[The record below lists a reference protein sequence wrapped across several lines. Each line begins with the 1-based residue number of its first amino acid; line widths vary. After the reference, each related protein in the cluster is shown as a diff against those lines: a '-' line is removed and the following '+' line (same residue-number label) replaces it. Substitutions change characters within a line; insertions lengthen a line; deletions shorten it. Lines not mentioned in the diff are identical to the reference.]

1 MADRFRPAGRQE
13 WGEGCG
19 DRPPLAAARGS
30 GYPTAPGLGMPPGL
44 PGRRPRPRDS
54 RVAGNHLAQQPR
66 HVLGLH
72 RHLDHPT
79 AAVTPRRPGEAG
91 LIRAEQ
97 EHGRHRGEIQK
108 LFVLTASR
116 GRGISRQL
124 LETAEA
130 AASLQGRTLLVLDTE
145 AGSPAESVYQHL
157 GWQKAGEI
165 PDYAANPDG
174 HLRATAYYYKRL

>member
-1 MADRFRPAGRQE
+1 MPHIRAVTHPDYTLRDQLAGLLIDAVDTGASVGFLRPLSRE
-13 WGEGCG
+13 
-19 DRPPLAAARGS
+19 AAARYWDRVFAALGDGLMLWVAEDADRVVGS
-30 GYPTAPGLGMPPGL
+30 VQLELCGKE
-44 PGRRPRPRDS
+44 
-54 RVAGNHLAQQPR
+54 N
-66 HVLGLH
+66 
-72 RHLDHPT
+72 
-79 AAVTPRRPGEAG
+79 
-91 LIRAEQ
+91 
-97 EHGRHRGEIQK
+97 GRHRGEIQK